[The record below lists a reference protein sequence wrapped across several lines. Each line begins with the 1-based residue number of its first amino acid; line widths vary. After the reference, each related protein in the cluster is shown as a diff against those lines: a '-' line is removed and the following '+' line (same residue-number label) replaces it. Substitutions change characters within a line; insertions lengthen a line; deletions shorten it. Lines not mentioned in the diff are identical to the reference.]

1 MRKRTILIYN
11 QYYLPVNNPPAKRLS
26 TLAEY
31 LANVGWRVI
40 VITGM
45 PNYPNGI
52 FFDGYRRLFKKE
64 MINNVVVYRTWEA
77 PLRSAGFTR
86 RMLNYLSFSITS
98 LLTTP
103 LIMKANII
111 FISSP
116 PIISAIPYFYIS
128 KLMGKKI
135 IFDVRDLWPE
145 SIPEIVNF
153 KKGLIYKIILAISN
167 NMYKNSWKVVCITNK
182 MAEIIKYRG
191 LKNVNVITNCAQPKK
206 PNIKCTI
213 NHTVNNI
220 NVVFTGIITKI
231 QNLEYF
237 ILINSNENIRRKFTW
252 HIVGDGEELN
262 NLKIL
267 ASTNSYNNIIFYGYK
282 DKEFCAKMIEDSD
295 LCLAPLKETEIT
307 KMTIS
312 YKFIEYSSYG
322 KPIISNWSEEIKTLF
337 AKYKFG
343 IFADS
348 LSNQKL
354 ITSLISI
361 NKRDLGFFAE
371 ESKRMFETEF
381 NSRVVLPKFLKILE
395 S

>member
-1 MRKRTILIYN
+1 MRKKTILMYN

-26 TLAEY
+26 TIAEY
-31 LANVGWRVI
+31 LANMGWRVI

-52 FFDGYRRLFKKE
+52 FFNGYRKLFKKE
-64 MINNVVVYRTWEA
+64 IINDVVVYRTWEA
-77 PLRSAGFTR
+77 PLRSIGFTR
-86 RMLNYLSFSITS
+86 RVLNYLSFSITS
-98 LLTTP
+98 LITIP
-103 LIMKANII
+103 LIIKANII

-153 KKGLIYKIILAISN
+153 KKGLIYKTILAISN
-167 NMYKNSWKVVCITNK
+167 NMYKNSWKVICVTNK
-182 MAEIIKYRG
+182 MAEIVKSRG
-191 LKNVNVITNCAQPKK
+191 LKNVSVITNCTQPKK
-206 PNIKCTI
+206 LNVKCII
-213 NHTVNNI
+213 NHTMDNI
-220 NVVFTGIITKI
+220 NVVYTGIVTKI

-237 ILINSNENIRRKFTW
+237 ILINSDENIRRKFTW

-262 NLKIL
+262 NLKSL
-267 ASTNSYNNIIFYGYK
+267 VSANSYNNIIFYGYK
-282 DKEFCAKMIEDSD
+282 DKEFCAKMIEKSD
-295 LCLAPLKETEIT
+295 LCIAALKETGIT

-322 KPIISNWSEEIKTLF
+322 KPIISNWSEEIKALF

-348 LSNQKL
+348 LSKQKL
-354 ITSLISI
+354 ISSLISI
-361 NKRDLGFFAE
+361 TRRDLGFFAE
-371 ESKRMFETEF
+371 ESKRMFEAEF
-381 NSRVVLPKFLKILE
+381 NSHVVLPKFLKILE